1 MEDAFKPK
9 HGEAQPQPERKIVL
23 GGAAVFVAL
32 IVFLFWDGLIHAVS
46 TWEREE
52 FSYGYIVPPLA
63 ILLIWHALRTLTPR
77 PSGGWWAG
85 VLVVILAT
93 VLAVVARAG
102 GIPAFSYYGFILTL
116 LSLALILYGWHG
128 LRRLFFPIAYLF
140 FALPLPNALYIK
152 VSTTMQHISSELG
165 TSVIRAL
172 GYSVFLEGNVID
184 LGPYQLQVVEACNG
198 LRYLFPLASFAY
210 LVGYIYSGPAWHR
223 VLLFLSV
230 VPITIVINSARIALT
245 GVLVNYQ
252 GISAAEGFMH
262 AFEGWVI
269 FLVGLALMF
278 LVLQLLL
285 LVTGDL
291 RPFTARLDLDT
302 ILPQKG
308 KMPPTVRRAAPAVIA
323 GTVVVGLGSALLIG
337 LPEGARSVPPRKP
350 LATFPLQI
358 DDWWGREDV
367 IQPGHLDIL
376 QVDDYIVADFQSE
389 QRKVPVSLYVAWY
402 DAQDRRATIHSPSV
416 CMPAGG
422 WEIAKFGTK
431 SVVPDGLD
439 TPIAVNR
446 TVIANGLNRQLVYYW
461 FELRHRQLTNEFR
474 IKLANVWD
482 ALTLGRTDGALV
494 RVVTSILPDEEP
506 EDADARLQAFL
517 GEIVPLLD
525 DYVPN

>member
-1 MEDAFKPK
+1 LEDAPRP
-9 HGEAQPQPERKIVL
+9 EPREETAQPGNTIAL
-23 GGAAVFVAL
+23 AGAAVYIAF
-32 IVFLFWDGLIHAVS
+32 IVFLFWDGLIYAAS
-46 TWEREE
+46 SWEREE

-63 ILLIWHALRTLTPR
+63 ILLIWHALRTLPAR
-77 PSGGWWAG
+77 ASGGWWVGVVVTVVAAG
-85 VLVVILAT
+85 
-93 VLAVVARAG
+93 LAVVARAG
-102 GIPAFSYYGFILTL
+102 GMPAFSYYGFIVTL

-140 FALPLPNALYIK
+140 FALPLPNTLYIK
-152 VSTTMQHISSELG
+152 VSTAMQHISSELG
-165 TSVIRAL
+165 TNVLRAL
-172 GYSVFLEGNVID
+172 GYSVFLEGNIID

-230 VPITIVINSARIALT
+230 VPITIAINSARIALT
-245 GVLVNYQ
+245 GILVNYQ

-291 RPFTARLDLDT
+291 RPFTSRLDLDT

-308 KMPPTVRRAAPAVIA
+308 RLPPTVRRATPALIV
-323 GTVVVGLGSALLIG
+323 GTMAVGLGAAVLVG
-337 LPEGARSVPPRKP
+337 LPEGAQSVPPRKP

-358 DDWWGREDV
+358 DEWSGREDV
-367 IQPGHLDIL
+367 IQPAHLEIL
-376 QVDDYIVADFQSE
+376 QVDDYIVADFQGKD
-389 QRKVPVSLYVAWY
+389 RKAPVNLYVAWY
-402 DAQDRRATIHSPSV
+402 DAQDRRAAIHSPSV

-422 WEIAKFGTK
+422 WEIAQFGTRT
-431 SVVPDGLD
+431 VIPEGQD
-439 TPIAVNR
+439 TAIPVNR
-446 TVIANGLNRQLVYYW
+446 TVIANGMHRQVVYYW

-494 RVVTSILPDEEP
+494 RVVTAIRPDEEP

-517 GEIVPLLD
+517 GEVVPLLD